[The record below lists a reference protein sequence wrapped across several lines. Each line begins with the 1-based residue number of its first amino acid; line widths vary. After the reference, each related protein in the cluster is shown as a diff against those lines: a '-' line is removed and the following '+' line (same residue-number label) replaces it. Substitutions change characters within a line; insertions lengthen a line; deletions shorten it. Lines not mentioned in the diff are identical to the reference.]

1 MVGTSVMKE
10 FKGNL
15 EINIKIIR
23 LSFFN
28 ILMPGGD
35 KKVTHT

>member
-15 EINIKIIR
+15 EINIKIR

-28 ILMPGGD
+28 TLMPGGD